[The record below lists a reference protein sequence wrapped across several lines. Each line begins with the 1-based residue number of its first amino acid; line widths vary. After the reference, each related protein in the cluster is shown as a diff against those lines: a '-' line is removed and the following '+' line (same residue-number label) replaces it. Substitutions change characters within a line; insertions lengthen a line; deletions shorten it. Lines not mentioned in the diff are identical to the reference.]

1 MHVSLD
7 LPTLSLFFVCILSTY
22 LTTLAWT
29 PPNPPPRS
37 PYGNDRLGL
46 IVPIQPGLR
55 LFRFFNTLFSSFHYF
70 LILVYPSPPKI
81 ICPNATNL
89 SPSLFTWS
97 PYSILCLTT
106 IIFFCAIRLLAFK
119 QLGTDFTFQLAK
131 PSGLNTSGMYAH
143 VQHPSYTAMFLL
155 SVGNAMFLL
164 RVDGMVAC
172 FLPGWVVR
180 QAWWVNWVLL
190 GLNIGM
196 GTWGTAVRVKAE
208 EEMLRRTFGGE
219 WEGWHKK
226 TKRFVPG
233 LF

>member
-1 MHVSLD
+1 
-7 LPTLSLFFVCILSTY
+7 
-22 LTTLAWT
+22 
-29 PPNPPPRS
+29 
-37 PYGNDRLGL
+37 
-46 IVPIQPGLR
+46 
-55 LFRFFNTLFSSFHYF
+55 
-70 LILVYPSPPKI
+70 
-81 ICPNATNL
+81 
-89 SPSLFTWS
+89 
-97 PYSILCLTT
+97 
-106 IIFFCAIRLLAFK
+106 
-119 QLGTDFTFQLAK
+119 
-131 PSGLNTSGMYAH
+131 
-143 VQHPSYTAMFLL
+143 MFLL